1 MGEVKAAFALGA
13 LCVMLVSAPVMAKRD
28 AIPEGARYVAMGSS
42 FAAGPGVG
50 PVTPDTLVRC
60 GRGTLNYPNL
70 LAAKLK
76 LELVDATCSGAT
88 TEHVLGPWKEVPP
101 QIDSVDA
108 ATRLVT
114 ITIGG
119 NDIAFVGNIFAAACE
134 MMATPEPRCQPW
146 RAVTEQEWQADEE
159 RMRKIVREVRTRA
172 PKARIV
178 LVDYI
183 TVLPSKGQ
191 CADLRIAA
199 ARLDYSRA
207 AAKRLTRLTARVAR
221 AEGAEVLKFSR
232 LSQRHA
238 PCSAQ
243 PWSNGLSAP
252 SGDGI
257 PVHPNKAGHRAAAD
271 ALAGMLAR

>member
-1 MGEVKAAFALGA
+1 MGQVKTFGGAAALAAVCVALPALGKP
-13 LCVMLVSAPVMAKRD
+13 APLA
-28 AIPEGARYVAMGSS
+28 EGARYVAMGSS

-50 PVTPDTLVRC
+50 PHTPGTPQRC

-70 LAAKLK
+70 LAARLK
-76 LELVDATCSGAT
+76 LDLVDATCSGAK
-88 TEHVLGPWKEVPP
+88 TEHVLGPWNEVPP
-101 QIDSVDA
+101 QIESVDA

-134 MMATPEPRCQPW
+134 NAVKPDPRCQPW
-146 RAVTEQEWQADEE
+146 RAATEDEWKGDEA

-178 LVDYI
+178 FVDYI
-183 TVLPSKGQ
+183 TVLPPKGS
-191 CADLRIAA
+191 CAAIPVSDERMA
-199 ARLDYSRA
+199 YSRA
-207 AAKRLTRLTARVAR
+207 AAKRLAALTARVAR
-221 AEGAEVLKFSR
+221 DEGAQVLRFSR
-232 LSQRHA
+232 LSKTHA

-252 SGDGI
+252 GGDGI
-257 PVHPNKAGHRAAAD
+257 PVHPNQAGHRAAAD
-271 ALAGMLAR
+271 ALVSFLKR